1 MSEHYKNT
9 NQNEEKETPIIF
21 VIGILLICFALIPL
35 LYGLIQSQFQ
45 TVIFGGIAI
54 LIGLIFFAIGYL
66 QIKKQN
72 K

>member
-35 LYGLIQSQFQ
+35 LYGLIQPQFQ